1 MNSKA
6 SVDMPRIDLMGMSF
20 AVLSKS
26 GLIELVSSRMKQGE
40 GGWIMTAN
48 LDFFQRFSE
57 SADFRT
63 LCQNAD
69 IVVAD
74 GTPLVWAS
82 RLQGTPLPERV
93 TGSDLVWSLTERV
106 AKDGRGIFLLGGN
119 PGAAEGAATRFQEL
133 YPGII
138 IAGTASPM
146 VSTQPLDSELG
157 EVSAL
162 LEASQPD
169 VVYVALG
176 TPKTEYLISALRDRF
191 PKIWWMGV
199 GISLSFVTGEVS
211 RSPLWMQRV
220 GLEWFHRLLQEP
232 RRMIPRYMGNIPFAF
247 RLLFSACCNRKES
260 DVVRS

>member
-1 MNSKA
+1 MA
-6 SVDMPRIDLMGMSF
+6 SVDMPQIDLLGMSF
-20 AVLSKS
+20 AVLSKC
-26 GLIELVSSRMKQGE
+26 GLIDLVSARLKQGE

-57 SADFRT
+57 STDFRT
-63 LCQNAD
+63 LCQKAD
-69 IVVAD
+69 VVVAD

-106 AKDGRGIFLLGGN
+106 AKNGQALFLLGGN
-119 PGAAEGAATRFQEL
+119 PGAAEGAAARFKEL
-133 YPGII
+133 YPGIR

-146 VSTQPLDSELG
+146 VSVHPSDSEIE

-162 LEASQPD
+162 IEASQPD

-176 TPKTEYLISALRDRF
+176 TPKTEHLISALRVRF
-191 PKIWWMGV
+191 PKVWWMGV

-211 RSPLWMQRV
+211 RAPLWMQRV

-232 RRMIPRYMGNIPFAF
+232 KRMIPRYLGNIPFAF
-247 RLLFSACCNRKES
+247 RLLFLAWCNRKNS
-260 DVVRS
+260 Q